1 MVPPSIDE
9 CRALLESCP
18 LSARGS
24 LLATFDDDPRAGV
37 RALSHGYRRREA
49 ALRAEHRRL
58 DALMAR
64 EQGLHA
70 AGCSVVAGV
79 DEVGRGALAGPVTVA
94 AVVLDPDCRIP
105 QLDDSKRLT
114 PECRE
119 RVAASIR
126 AMAMAISV
134 VHVEA
139 GEIDSIGIGA
149 AVRQGM
155 ERAVAR
161 LGVTV
166 DHCLVDGNDGR
177 LTFPR
182 TMVVG
187 GDRLCAC
194 IAAASVVAKVTR
206 DALMRDYASGYP
218 AFDFEVNKG
227 YGTAGHVAAI
237 SRNGPTP
244 LHRRSFAPCAQGPLF
259 ETDSG

>member
-1 MVPPSIDE
+1 M
-9 CRALLESCP
+9 LESCAP
-18 LSARGS
+18 SERRS

-37 RALSHGYRRREA
+37 RALADAYRRREA
-49 ALRAEHRRL
+49 ALRAEGRRL
-58 DALMAR
+58 DALMVRQLQLQAI
-64 EQGLHA
+64 
-70 AGCSVVAGV
+70 GCSVVAGV

-94 AVVLDPDCRIP
+94 AVVLECDCRIP
-105 QLDDSKRLT
+105 LLDDSKRLS
-114 PECRE
+114 PERRE
-119 RVAASIR
+119 QVASRIHAV
-126 AMAMAISV
+126 ATAISV

-139 GEIDSIGIGA
+139 GEIDSIGIAA

-155 ERAVAR
+155 ERAVTR
-161 LGVTV
+161 LPMKV

-206 DALMRDYASGYP
+206 DALMRDYARDYP
-218 AFDFEVNKG
+218 GFDFEVNKG
-227 YGTAGHVAAI
+227 YGTAEHVVALT
-237 SRNGPTP
+237 RNGPTP

-259 ETDSG
+259 ETECG